1 MSRSHLSAAES
12 ASNRTCGTVR
22 ATPHDSPRREISMRR
37 VLAWICLVLV
47 VTTSAYG
54 LQLAAAAIV
63 PTSADD
69 QSAVTEPRGPTLQQ
83 AATTSTHMLLII
95 GFDESTGE
103 RIQLECATSS
113 DRVAVDALAV
123 QLNNLG
129 NVAGQ
134 LCSGSAASVLGPES
148 FY

>member
-1 MSRSHLSAAES
+1 MDLAAW
-12 ASNRTCGTVR
+12 
-22 ATPHDSPRREISMRR
+22 ATPDESPRRELSMRHI
-37 VLAWICLVLV
+37 LGWICLVFV
-47 VTTSAYG
+47 ATTGAYG
-54 LQLAAAAIV
+54 LQLAAAATV
-63 PTSADD
+63 PTAADD

-83 AATTSTHMLLII
+83 AATTSTHMLLIT

-103 RIQLECATSS
+103 RIQLERATSS

-123 QLNNLG
+123 QLKNLG

-134 LCSGSAASVLGPES
+134 LCSGSAASVLGPEP

>member
-1 MSRSHLSAAES
+1 
-12 ASNRTCGTVR
+12 
-22 ATPHDSPRREISMRR
+22 
-37 VLAWICLVLV
+37 VLV

-54 LQLAAAAIV
+54 LQLAAAVTVSTA
-63 PTSADD
+63 ADD
-69 QSAVTEPRGPTLQQ
+69 QSALRSHAATTLQQ
-83 AATTSTHMLLII
+83 AATTSTHVLLII

-113 DRVAVDALAV
+113 HRVAVDPLAV
-123 QLNNLG
+123 QLKNLG